1 MVLEIGES
9 GIEDTCTCHADVV
22 AVQEDFREFG
32 RCARIVAV
40 VECQFRLVFSVGGG
54 VVSRVLFGNVF
65 EHHVYMIVSKDSHPK
80 TCVLTY

>member
-32 RCARIVAV
+32 SCARIVAV
-40 VECQFRLVFSVGGG
+40 VECQFWLVFPVGGG
-54 VVSRVLFGNVF
+54 VVSVLFGNVF
-65 EHHVYMIVSKDSHPK
+65 EHHVYMIVSKHSHPK